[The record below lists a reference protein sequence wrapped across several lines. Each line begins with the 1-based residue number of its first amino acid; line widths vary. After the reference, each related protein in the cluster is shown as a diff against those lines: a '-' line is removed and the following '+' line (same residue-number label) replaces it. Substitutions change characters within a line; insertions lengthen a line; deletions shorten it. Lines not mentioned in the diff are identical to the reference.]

1 MGSQCNKK
9 LNIKLNILNAAASIY
24 IYVPKKKKY
33 LPPVRKVVALHNK
46 TNRHTN
52 TKPLHTIQTTSSPK
66 LTVTAPFFNIIYIYI
81 YI

>member
-24 IYVPKKKKY
+24 TYVPKKKIIKKNY
-33 LPPVRKVVALHNK
+33 LPPVRKVVALQNK
-46 TNRHTN
+46 TNRQTN

-66 LTVTAPFFNIIYIYI
+66 LTVTAPFLI
-81 YI
+81 